1 MATTKTKTKTPRTM
15 RREGRPERHVPR
27 KRFSQHFLAAPW
39 AQKVVAAIQ
48 PAPGDVF
55 VEIGPGTGA
64 LTLPLAASGA
74 PVLAVEIDR
83 DLSQDLAAAVP
94 SNVTVFTG
102 DFLHVDVLPLL
113 SGLQPQR
120 PADASDHSVV
130 RRRFRIVGNLPYHL
144 SSPMIAHLVRLHR
157 QTGLF
162 ADATLMLQREVAD
175 RLVARPATRDYG
187 SLSVLVQMH
196 TQAVRL
202 LELPPGAFRPAP
214 KVRSSLIRLEFVPPV
229 ARVSD
234 EPAFERLV
242 KALFSQRRKTL
253 LNALKR
259 FDPTGA
265 AVLAISGLD
274 GRRRP
279 ETLQVTEIAGL
290 AELFASVRR
299 GAVL

>member
-1 MATTKTKTKTPRTM
+1 M
-15 RREGRPERHVPR
+15 RSERRPGRHVPR

-39 AQKVVAAIQ
+39 AQKVVGAIG
-48 PAPGDVF
+48 PSPGDVF

-64 LTLPLAASGA
+64 ITLPLAATGA
-74 PVLAVEIDR
+74 PILAVEIDR
-83 DLSQDLAAAVP
+83 DLSRDLASTVP

-120 PADASDHSVV
+120 PADAADHSAA

-144 SSPMIAHLVRLHR
+144 SSPMIAHLVTLHR
-157 QTGLF
+157 QTGAF

-175 RLVARPATRDYG
+175 RLVARPGTREYG
-187 SLSVLVQMH
+187 ALSVLVQMH
-196 TQAVRL
+196 TQSARL
-202 LELPPGAFRPAP
+202 LELPPGAFRPPP
-214 KVRSSLIRLEFVPPV
+214 KVRSSVVRLVFGPPA
-229 ARVSD
+229 ARVAD
-234 EPAFERLV
+234 DAAFERLV

-253 LNALKR
+253 MNALKR